1 MSIHRHTG
9 IQIQHT
15 EGRKD
20 SIHTHTVCDMSIT
33 HTRARTHRIQR
44 HQQWRWLRP
53 GASCGTRGGEEV
65 VSFLWFSILPN
76 ISPSFTQMCTRRDM
90 AEAVVWRS
98 LARSGLVDG
107 GRREKRRKKGEE
119 ECLRRLP
126 HLLPVGALCAGSDC
140 QRWPPKSSAQSLWSA
155 RQLKDLQLSWK

>member
-33 HTRARTHRIQR
+33 HARARTHRIQR

-107 GRREKRRKKGEE
+107 GRREKRRKKGRRSVSDG
-119 ECLRRLP
+119 CLIL
-126 HLLPVGALCAGSDC
+126 
-140 QRWPPKSSAQSLWSA
+140 SLWGLFALVLTASA
-155 RQLKDLQLSWK
+155 GRQNPLHKVFGPPGN